1 MDRGTWYIILLITKL
16 NYKFDAI
23 LTQIPIEFFMEL
35 TGCIVRSK

>member
-1 MDRGTWYIILLITKL
+1 MDRGTWYIILFITKL
-16 NYKFDAI
+16 NYKFDVI

>member
-16 NYKFDAI
+16 NYEFDVI

>member
-16 NYKFDAI
+16 NYKFDVI
-23 LTQIPIEFFMEL
+23 LTQIPVEFFMKL